1 MLCNGTRQRTD
12 RLPLFRKLTS
22 ELEMSTP
29 QSGITPEANTDAC
42 FLVLTIRQDP
52 DSLTQIKKTCA
63 LIPQLTRDLS
73 EQYPDARLTSTI
85 SIGSQAWDALYKAA
99 KPRLL
104 APFKAV
110 TEGDRTAPATPGD
123 LLLHIRSNRRDINF
137 ILLHR
142 AMDHF
147 GQAVD
152 IQEDETGFRYLDGRD
167 LTGFVDGTE
176 NPQGDNRASVTLVGD
191 EDQSFA
197 GGCYIHTQ
205 KWVHSFKKWD
215 KLAVTEQEK
224 VIGRTKEDDIEF
236 SGEEKAP
243 TAHVKR
249 SNVKDSGGKS
259 MEILRH
265 SMPYGN
271 ASEGGL
277 YFVSYCRTPTH
288 FDKMMESMVK
298 ADRHGHYDHLM
309 DYSQATTG
317 CAFFA
322 PSVEFL
328 TSAT

>member
-1 MLCNGTRQRTD
+1 ML
-12 RLPLFRKLTS
+12 RKLTL

-42 FLVLTIRQDP
+42 FLVLTIRQDA
-52 DSLTQIKKTCA
+52 DSLEQIRKTCA
-63 LIPQLTRDLS
+63 LIPRLTEELS
-73 EQYPDARLTSTI
+73 QQYPDARLSSTI
-85 SIGSQAWDALYKAA
+85 SIGSEAWDVLYKDG
-99 KPRLL
+99 KPALL
-104 APFKAV
+104 APFKAL
-110 TEGDRTAPATPGD
+110 TEGDRTAPATQGD

-142 AMDHF
+142 AMDDF
-147 GQAVD
+147 GQAVE
-152 IQEDETGFRYLDGRD
+152 IQEDETGFRYLDSRD
-167 LTGFVDGTE
+167 LSGFVDGTE
-176 NPQGDNRASVTLVGD
+176 NPQGDDRASVSLVGD

-205 KWVHSFKKWD
+205 KWVHSLKKWN
-215 KLAVTEQEK
+215 KLAVPEQEK
-224 VIGRTKEDDIEF
+224 VIGRTKEDNIEF

-249 SNVKDSGGKS
+249 SNVKNSEGKS

-277 YFVSYCRTPTH
+277 YFVSYCRTPVH
-288 FDKMMESMVK
+288 FDKMMESMIK
-298 ADRHGHYDHLM
+298 ADNHGHYDHLM
-309 DYSQATTG
+309 DYSQAVTG

-328 TSAT
+328 TSAE